1 MRYLLDTN
9 VISELIKREPNQNVV
24 RWIDEHD
31 ETYFYLSVITLGEL
45 QKGINKLSDQNRADQ
60 LQNWLD
66 QSLTRRFQGRF
77 LDIDVEVISTWGRL
91 QGASEKKGVKLPVI
105 DSLIAATAITHNMIV
120 VTRNVHDLELC
131 HASVFNPW

>member
-9 VISELIKREPNQNVV
+9 VISELIKRAPNQNVV

-45 QKGINKLSDQNRADQ
+45 QKGINKLSDQNMADQ

-66 QSLTRRFQGRF
+66 QSLTRRFQGRL

-105 DSLIAATAITHNMIV
+105 DSLIAATANTHNMIV

-131 HASVFNPW
+131 QASVFNPW

>member
-9 VISELIKREPNQNVV
+9 VISELIKRAPNQNVV

-66 QSLTRRFQGRF
+66 QSLRRRFQGRL

-91 QGASEKKGVKLPVI
+91 QGASEKKGVKIPVI
-105 DSLIAATAITHNMIV
+105 DSLIAATANTHNMIV

-131 HASVFNPW
+131 QASVFNPW

>member
-45 QKGINKLSDQNRADQ
+45 QKGINKLSDQNMADQ

-66 QSLTRRFQGRF
+66 QSLTRRFQGRL

-105 DSLIAATAITHNMIV
+105 DSLIAATANTHNMIV

-131 HASVFNPW
+131 QASVFNPW

>member
-45 QKGINKLSDQNRADQ
+45 QKGINKLSDQHRADQ

-66 QSLTRRFQGRF
+66 QSLTRRFQGRL

-105 DSLIAATAITHNMIV
+105 DSLIAATANTHNMIV

-131 HASVFNPW
+131 QASVFNPW